1 MASERVAAIYK
12 HHIKDLSTEEQIEL
26 LATIAGRLAE
36 RSGSGEAE
44 PKHSILELHG
54 LGKDIWQGIDAQEY
68 VDRLRDEWEKPA

>member
-1 MASERVAAIYK
+1 MASERVAAIYE

-36 RSGSGEAE
+36 RSRSGEAE